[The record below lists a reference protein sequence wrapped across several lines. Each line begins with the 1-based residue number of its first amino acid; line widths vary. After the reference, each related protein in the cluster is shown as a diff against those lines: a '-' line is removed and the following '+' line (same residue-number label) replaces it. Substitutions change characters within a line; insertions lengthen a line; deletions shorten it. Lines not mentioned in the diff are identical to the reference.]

1 MMNSGTNQVV
11 TTDTGMPYLSMAL
24 FMVKA
29 AIAAIPAIIMHGILW
44 TLVAAIFG
52 RGRVPSGRFS
62 IA

>member
-1 MMNSGTNQVV
+1 MMNTETRQVV
-11 TTDTGMPYLSMAL
+11 TTDTGMPFLSMAL

-29 AIAAIPAIIMHGILW
+29 AIAAIPAFIMPGILR

-52 RGRVPSGRFS
+52 RGRVPSGRFC

>member
-1 MMNSGTNQVV
+1 MNSGTNQVV

-29 AIAAIPAIIMHGILW
+29 AIAAIPVFIMPGILG
-44 TLVAAIFG
+44 TLLAAIFG
-52 RGRVPSGRFS
+52 GGRVPSGRFS